1 MFIRDR
7 LFAWNQTSTR
17 IIIDAL
23 NKIARNPSDREKLL
37 AAERKIL
44 ELEANLGE
52 AQAALRKNSN
62 RRSE

>member
-44 ELEANLGE
+44 ELETNLGE